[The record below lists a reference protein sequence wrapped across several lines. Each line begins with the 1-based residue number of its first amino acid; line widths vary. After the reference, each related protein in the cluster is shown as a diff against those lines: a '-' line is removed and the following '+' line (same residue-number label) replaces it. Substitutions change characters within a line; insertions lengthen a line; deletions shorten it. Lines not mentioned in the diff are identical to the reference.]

1 MRLQILDSARDDL
14 IDGFYFY
21 EKQEPGLGAYFLAS
35 LYSDIEALK
44 ILFGDSSAG
53 VSRFSPVAFEQI
65 SLRHL
70 LHLRPRGRYDSRC
83 GGLPPQAV
91 LDSAAH

>member
-21 EKQEPGLGAYFLAS
+21 EKQEP
-35 LYSDIEALK
+35 
-44 ILFGDSSAG
+44 
-53 VSRFSPVAFEQI
+53 
-65 SLRHL
+65 
-70 LHLRPRGRYDSRC
+70 PRGRYDSRC